1 MPAIRN
7 KPCKPLLYAS
17 TNKSKSKQLMNLL
30 DEEYTRHPFY
40 GVRKMREFLRWSGYN
55 IGKDHVRTLLRR
67 MGLVAVYPKPNIS
80 KEAGLRIEY
89 IRTYSRI

>member
-1 MPAIRN
+1 
-7 KPCKPLLYAS
+7 
-17 TNKSKSKQLMNLL
+17 MNLL

-40 GVRKMREFLRWSGYN
+40 GVRKMREFLRRSGHNN